1 MKAIAF
7 EDYFHVSDLLDKAQD
22 TGMTQDDIKA
32 IAARVISIEA
42 DALHQMVSDFP
53 SDFVGAVEAILQTKG
68 RVIVSGVGKS

>member
-1 MKAIAF
+1 
-7 EDYFHVSDLLDKAQD
+7 
-22 TGMTQDDIKA
+22 MTQDDIKA

-42 DALHQMVSDFP
+42 DALHQMVRDFP